1 MSSFLAILRY
11 RVKETWFGFASVFC
25 LIGLICACSSLPA
38 SSVTS
43 PALSKLQDG
52 DIIFQTSRSSQ
63 SRAIQIATH
72 SKYSHMGIV
81 FRKDGRL
88 WVLEAVGPVKL
99 TPIESWIRRGVRS
112 EYVVKRLRKQH
123 FSASA
128 VKSLWLAGSSF
139 IGKPYDPYFG
149 WSNDKI
155 YCSELVW
162 KVYRTALGVEV
173 GKLRELRSFDL
184 SAREVQMKLK
194 QRYGTAIPLS
204 ESVISPA
211 DIFDSDL
218 LQPV

>member
-1 MSSFLAILRY
+1 
-11 RVKETWFGFASVFC
+11 
-25 LIGLICACSSLPA
+25 
-38 SSVTS
+38 
-43 PALSKLQDG
+43 
-52 DIIFQTSRSSQ
+52 
-63 SRAIQIATH
+63 
-72 SKYSHMGIV
+72 MGIV

>member
-1 MSSFLAILRY
+1 M
-11 RVKETWFGFASVFC
+11 
-25 LIGLICACSSLPA
+25 CSSLPA

-99 TPIESWIRRGVRS
+99 TPIESWIRRGARS
-112 EYVVKRLRKQH
+112 EYFVKRLHKQH
-123 FSASA
+123 LSASA
-128 VKSLWLAGSSF
+128 MKGLWLTGSSF

-173 GKLRELRSFDL
+173 GKLRELRTFDL

-194 QRYGTAIPLS
+194 ERYGSAIPLS